1 MRLGTV
7 TGDLKST
14 LKDLG
19 IPCNRGVYSDKYVN
33 GRVGVKVCDV
43 RLDDELKEV
52 VRAEMEQKGYT
63 FHFIRENGTGWLSGT
78 RFCFSKQ

>member
-19 IPCNRGVYSDKYVN
+19 IPSNKGTYSDTYVD
-33 GRVGVKVCDV
+33 GRVGVKVCGIL
-43 RLDDELKEV
+43 LDAGLKEV
-52 VRAEMEQKGYT
+52 IRAEMEQKGYT
-63 FHFIRENGTGWLSGT
+63 FHFIRENGTGSLSGT